1 MCDGC
6 SQTEAVNEK
15 NYADAGLSAAQIGGA
30 AQGQIK
36 SSSFRDRLESRRNSL
51 TRQLTQVEQAL
62 QLLYTNPD
70 AEKIHEVLKRTGVI

>member
-1 MCDGC
+1 MCDEC
-6 SQTEAVNEK
+6 NQTGAVEE
-15 NYADAGLSAAQIGGA
+15 SAKG
-30 AQGQIK
+30 AQGYGVAGMQAETKLK

-70 AEKIHEVLKRTGVI
+70 AEKTYEVLKRTGVL

>member
-6 SQTEAVNEK
+6 ERTEAVS
-15 NYADAGLSAAQIGGA
+15 ADAGTAQL
-30 AQGQIK
+30 K

-70 AEKIHEVLKRTGVI
+70 AEKTYDILKRTGVL